1 MLKALAGTSWEKKR
15 RLCWQHSKPSNAPLS
30 TMMLPF
36 DRPSSATPNGR
47 NYRSIKT
54 LHSEPRPKCLLMSN
68 IDHLHS
74 EIQILPVKT
83 HTLMLAEQYLL
94 SGHLSN
100 QPNVNLVNEPL
111 AKRCTYTKFYLF
123 PKSPKTHPHRCTH
136 LHLLLTLNIT
146 VLIVFSHC
154 WRCINQLWSKSRPRW
169 LPTSTSGPR
178 RKGSTKMHTL

>member
-1 MLKALAGTSWEKKR
+1 MLTAFKAIKRPLVNYDAPIWSPIISNTQWEK
-15 RLCWQHSKPSNAPLS
+15 LQVYQNAAL
-30 TMMLPF
+30 
-36 DRPSSATPNGR
+36 RTPTG
-47 NYRSIKT
+47 
-54 LHSEPRPKCLLMSN
+54 CLLTTN

-154 WRCINQLWSKSRPRW
+154 
-169 LPTSTSGPR
+169 
-178 RKGSTKMHTL
+178 